1 MERLGKCSLASP
13 SSKEVTM
20 EKRREFAEG
29 EQLCCPKCES
39 DDVDYDDA
47 PEVAKCNACGQKFSI
62 RQVVV
67 WEE

>member
-1 MERLGKCSLASP
+1 
-13 SSKEVTM
+13 M